1 MSIMSITNEHSVEIF
16 KKYLVQAVS
25 DSQKMSFFI
34 LSWPDWIWKTE
45 IVKKYCKE
53 ILWSYFLQ
61 DFLYVQDFS
70 KELWKTHILKVEQ
83 KDENEVSKQLLKDF
97 GYVDI
102 WVREINTW
110 LSLSAVWQTKIL
122 LIENIDRMNE
132 SAYNAFLK
140 TCEELLPNKIIVAT
154 TSNKSKILP
163 TIISRAVIVPFY
175 EYSYEDMLN
184 KCDDEWFFVDN
195 QKLKEFVCFMLMW
208 KPNLLWYFAEKLNED
223 EWLSNQILSITSIL
237 DWNNIAEKYN
247 ALLAI
252 NKVGLF
258 DYVLDWLI
266 AYYVQN
272 DNFEFAQKRLKLKNM
287 KQSNVK
293 IENLLFYGVLD

>member
-1 MSIMSITNEHSVEIF
+1 MNITNDHSVEIF
-16 KKYLVQAVS
+16 KKYLDQAVS

-53 ILWSYFLQ
+53 ILWDFFLQ

-70 KELWKTHILKVEQ
+70 KGLWKTHILKVEQ